1 MILVSVSVSPQPKSF
16 GFNRNPISTE
26 TKTETQVFKM
36 FFFFFITS
44 QTTTEGY
51 GVCCVFS
58 LGCGDSISENG
69 TYFESSASVV
79 GQCNLRVCPCNENIC
94 QLRLDFMNFGICLTI
109 SPRKSRFSTSF
120 QFQWLPVHLWSQIL
134 TEKHLQEKQLLA
146 VQRSPMYRAVLTIN
160 FRSLRPEMPHH
171 QLFAEPI
178 QVI

>member
-1 MILVSVSVSPQPKSF
+1 MILVSVWVSPKPKSF

-26 TKTETQVFKM
+26 TKTQVFKI
-36 FFFFFITS
+36 FCFFFITS

-120 QFQWLPVHLWSQIL
+120 QFQWLPVHLLSQL
-134 TEKHLQEKQLLA
+134 LSEEQLQEKQL
-146 VQRSPMYRAVLTIN
+146 VPPKTSSMYPAVLTTN